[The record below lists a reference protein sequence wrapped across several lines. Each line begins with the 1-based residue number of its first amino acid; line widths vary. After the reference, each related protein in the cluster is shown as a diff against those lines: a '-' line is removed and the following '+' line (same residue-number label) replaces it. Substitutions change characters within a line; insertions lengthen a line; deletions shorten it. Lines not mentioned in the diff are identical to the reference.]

1 MTATELA
8 EEAARIAEAQPPIDV
23 QEVAADEEPTGQAVE
38 RVHGAPQATAIEAAA
53 NAALTMPGVPGR
65 DEFLALAMQ
74 ARILCLSGAAPRA
87 VRNNPH
93 LAFHMAMVGRDLN
106 ISPSASLELIDVI
119 EGKFDQATGEKQL
132 RLSLSPQLLNGQIRR
147 LGLGS
152 IRPRIS
158 TPTECVAVALG
169 PDGEELGES
178 TFTWEDAR
186 MAGLVG
192 EGCEPGEHK
201 MKDRKGRNNTTYQAC
216 GCNQGYITYPK
227 RMLWWRAGGF
237 AADDFFPEASL
248 GMYAPEALGA
258 VVDEDGRPIDPA
270 TIELPEGYTEQVA
283 APKAKD
289 KPPSE
294 KEAVCSQEE
303 QAAIKAR
310 IAVLPP
316 PAVAAL
322 TERWT
327 KQDPGTGSPTLWPLK
342 RLPNRQVKAA
352 HALIDSVE
360 KQAREG
366 AWGEWVG
373 ATTTDAPDQ
382 GPGDAVSA
390 PEPPSGTEGPPDQPA
405 ATQGADPDGMNGDDD
420 TFDGYCEE
428 PGCTDLVEE
437 PGSYCIA
444 HEPF

>member
-1 MTATELA
+1 MTATQLA
-8 EEAARIAEAQPPIDV
+8 EEATRIAEAQPPIDV
-23 QEVAADEEPTGQAVE
+23 EEVDAESDTASRAVE
-38 RVHGAPQATAIEAAA
+38 RVHGVPQATAIEAAA

-65 DEFLALAMQ
+65 DEFLSLAMQ

-158 TPTECVAVALG
+158 TPSECVAVALG
-169 PDGEELGES
+169 PDDKEMGES

-192 EGCEPGEHK
+192 DGCEPGEHE
-201 MKDRKGRNNTTYQAC
+201 MKDRRGKNNTMYKAC

-227 RMLWWRAGGF
+227 RMLWWRAAGF

-270 TIELPEGYTEQVA
+270 TIELPEGYTTQAIGA
-283 APKAKD
+283 AEA
-289 KPPSE
+289 KPPST
-294 KEAVCSQEE
+294 ANDVCPEDE
-303 QAAIKAR
+303 QATIKTR
-310 IAVLPP
+310 IGALPP
-316 PAVAAL
+316 PAVQAL
-322 TERWT
+322 AEWWS
-327 KQDPGTGSPTLWPLK
+327 KPDPVTGDPTLWPLK
-342 RLPNRQVKAA
+342 VLPNRQVKAA

-360 KQAREG
+360 KQAKAGEF
-366 AWGEWVG
+366 GEWVG
-373 ATTTDAPDQ
+373 AATTDAPDTPLD
-382 GPGDAVSA
+382 GPESAPTPEPATEGAEDAVCAVCGELAVMLDDEERAYCAEHA
-390 PEPPSGTEGPPDQPA
+390 P
-405 ATQGADPDGMNGDDD
+405 M
-420 TFDGYCEE
+420 
-428 PGCTDLVEE
+428 
-437 PGSYCIA
+437 
-444 HEPF
+444 